1 MKTKNSCYTYFKIV
15 GEFDPQEISNIL
27 GLNAEKSWRI
37 GDTRID
43 GSKYEFALWETGR
56 CNDYDVE
63 VANQMSKTIAL
74 LRDKVDLLNKIRQEN
89 DVSFYLE
96 IVPTLYSEES
106 TPCLAPTLDVIDFC
120 HSTRT
125 ELDIDLYIIDSSDE
139 LCEDN

>member
-1 MKTKNSCYTYFKIV
+1 MIHVLMVRNM
-15 GEFDPQEISNIL
+15 NL
-27 GLNAEKSWRI
+27 
-37 GDTRID
+37 
-43 GSKYEFALWETGR
+43 LWEIGR

-96 IVPTLYSEES
+96 IVPTL
-106 TPCLAPTLDVIDFC
+106 DVIDFC

>member
-1 MKTKNSCYTYFKIV
+1 MIHVLMVRNM
-15 GEFDPQEISNIL
+15 NL
-27 GLNAEKSWRI
+27 
-37 GDTRID
+37 
-43 GSKYEFALWETGR
+43 LWEIGR

-63 VANQMSKTIAL
+63 VTNQMSKTIAL

-96 IVPTLYSEES
+96 IVPTLYAEES

>member
-1 MKTKNSCYTYFKIV
+1 MKTRNSCYTYFKIV
-15 GEFDPQEISNIL
+15 GEFDPQELSNIL
-27 GLNAEKSWRI
+27 GLNAEKSWRS

-43 GSKYEFALWETGR
+43 GSKYEFALWEIGR
-56 CNDYDVE
+56 CDDYDVE
-63 VANQMSKTIAL
+63 VANQMRKTIAP

-89 DVSFYLE
+89 NVSFYLE
-96 IVPTLYSEES
+96 IVPTIYAEDS